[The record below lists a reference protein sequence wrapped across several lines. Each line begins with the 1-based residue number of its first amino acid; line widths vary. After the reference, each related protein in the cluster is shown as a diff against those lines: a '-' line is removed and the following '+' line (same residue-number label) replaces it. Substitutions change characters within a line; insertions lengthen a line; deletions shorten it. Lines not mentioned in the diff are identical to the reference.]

1 MNFGFIEN
9 DFQKFFKKIT
19 SYFNMQVEKEE
30 EIAKE
35 IYSIYQI
42 LITGYC
48 VLKEDVNILKD
59 IYNITDENHN
69 LTMEENKEVLDVELS
84 MEAIKNIN
92 NLLENVASS
101 KRDFYD
107 DDDDDDDDI
116 YMNKKKKINNIN
128 KNYNKYLLEEN
139 NDDNEKL
146 NDELLDNLYNLFVT
160 VIESLSSISL
170 DFIKI
175 ISSFN
180 NHKKIQDMYENF
192 YEFDD
197 ALNNIKDN
205 LNIEIID
212 NEEFENFYN
221 AIDKVLSEKDKI
233 KQKEMIS
240 SLMDT
245 NKNGE

>member
-9 DFQKFFKKIT
+9 DFQKFFDKIT
-19 SYFNMQVEKEE
+19 SYFIMQLEKETV
-30 EIAKE
+30 KE
-35 IYSIYQI
+35 IYNIYQI
-42 LITGYC
+42 LIIGYC
-48 VLKEDVNILKD
+48 ILKEDINILKD

-69 LTMEENKEVLDVELS
+69 LIMEENKEILDVELS

-107 DDDDDDDDI
+107 DNDDDI
-116 YMNKKKKINNIN
+116 YMKKKKKINNIN

-245 NKNGE
+245 NRNGE

>member
-1 MNFGFIEN
+1 MDLSKIIFKNSI
-9 DFQKFFKKIT
+9 KKII
-19 SYFNMQVEKEE
+19 SFLGIQIEKEE
-30 EIAKE
+30 EVAKE
-35 IYSIYQI
+35 IYNIYQI
-42 LITGYC
+42 LIIGYC

-69 LTMEENKEVLDVELS
+69 LIMEENKEILDVELS
-84 MEAIKNIN
+84 VEAIKNIN

-101 KRDFYD
+101 KRDFYND
-107 DDDDDDDDI
+107 NDDDI
-116 YMNKKKKINNIN
+116 YMKKKKKINNIN

-245 NKNGE
+245 NKNGEY